1 MAVSRGWS
9 AWNPGFQL
17 KMPIQPASGSVGPE
31 IFDGVIEIAGKV
43 TCFSD
48 GMDSPL
54 PYGIVMC
61 QIGVDSYQSPDEGEA
76 QMKVERIGIDLAK
89 QVFQV
94 HGVDGHGKARIRKT
108 LRRDEMANFFA
119 NLEPCLIGLEAC
131 GSAHYWAR
139 VLRKFGHDVRLIAP
153 QFVAPYRKNEKNDS
167 NDAEA
172 ICEAVGRPNMR
183 FVAIKDPEQ
192 QSVLVVH
199 RIRERVV
206 GERTAL
212 INQARGLLGEFGI
225 IVPQG
230 ADKLR
235 KSLPDILEDAENDL
249 PDLGRE
255 MIAELR
261 DQLADLDERIRRY
274 DRRIRQLANTMPEAK
289 RLMAVEGVGPVIAT
303 ALIATIGDA
312 RLFDNGRQFAA
323 WLGLVPRQYST
334 GGKQRYG
341 RITKRGDVYLRT
353 LLVHGSRAVL
363 CRTKGKTDAKS
374 QWAARLKE
382 RRGFNKALVALAAKQ
397 ARILWAL
404 LARDTDYAPVEV
416 A

>member
-1 MAVSRGWS
+1 
-9 AWNPGFQL
+9 
-17 KMPIQPASGSVGPE
+17 
-31 IFDGVIEIAGKV
+31 
-43 TCFSD
+43 
-48 GMDSPL
+48 MDSPL
-54 PYGIVMC
+54 PYAIVVC

-94 HGVDGHGKARIRKT
+94 HGVDGHGEAQIRKT
-108 LRRDEMANFFA
+108 FRRDEMADFFA

-131 GSAHYWAR
+131 GSAHYTAR
-139 VLRKFGHDVRLIAP
+139 VLRKFGHDVRLIAL
-153 QFVAPYRKNEKNDS
+153 QFVASYQKNEKNDS

-172 ICEAVGRPNMR
+172 ICEEVDRPNMR

-192 QSVLVVH
+192 QAVLVVH
-199 RIRERVV
+199 RIREHVV
-206 GERTAL
+206 GERTVL
-212 INQARGLLGEFGI
+212 INQARGLLGGFGI
-225 IVPQG
+225 IFPQG

-255 MIAELR
+255 MVAEQR
-261 DQLADLDERIRRY
+261 DQSADLDERNKHY
-274 DRRIRQLANTMPEAK
+274 DRRIRNLVNSMPHAK

-312 RLFDNGRQFAA
+312 RLFDNGRRFAA

-341 RITKRGDVYLRT
+341 RITKRGDVYLRA

-363 CRTKGKTDAKS
+363 CRTKGETDAKS
-374 QWAARLKE
+374 QWAAKLKE
-382 RRGFNKALVALAAKQ
+382 RRGFNMALVALAAKQ

-404 LARDTDYAPVEV
+404 LARDQDYAPAEV